1 MPPLSRRTYLL
12 GVGSAA
18 VVLPVG
24 AVGAVGTAGRPRTAT
39 LLDFDRKA
47 NGDVDFD
54 DPETG
59 TRFRTRDDELRF
71 DDEFARCRERP
82 SEGRSELRR
91 VGAPGSLLTEL
102 DIERRPDRDQI
113 RLDVRGETVDYERT
127 ADRQR
132 FRTDRAPEAFE
143 DDGDPD
149 GDIEFRGRLFDFD
162 VRAGR
167 VDIKRALR
175 FRFDGVDSSRLRDVG
190 TDLRSDARRFRS
202 RSDRLDIEYDR
213 ESRGFEARRIR

>member
-1 MPPLSRRTYLL
+1 MPSLSRRTYLL

-18 VVLPVG
+18 VALPVSVVG
-24 AVGAVGTAGRPRTAT
+24 AVDAVGRPGTAI
-39 LLDFDRKA
+39 LLDFDRKS

-59 TRFRTRDDELRF
+59 TRFRTRGDELKF
-71 DDEFARCRERP
+71 DDDFARCRERP
-82 SEGRSELRR
+82 SEARSELRR

-102 DIERRPDRDQI
+102 DIDRRPGRDRI
-113 RLDVRGETVDYERT
+113 RLDVQGEAVDYEKT
-127 ADRQR
+127 ADRQK
-132 FRTDRAPEAFE
+132 FRTERSLEAFE

-175 FRFDGVDSSRLRDVG
+175 FRFNGVDSSRLQDVG
-190 TDLRSDARRFRS
+190 TDLRSDVRRFRS
-202 RSDRLDIEYDR
+202 RSERLDIDFDR
-213 ESRGFEARRIR
+213 ATQGFEARRIL